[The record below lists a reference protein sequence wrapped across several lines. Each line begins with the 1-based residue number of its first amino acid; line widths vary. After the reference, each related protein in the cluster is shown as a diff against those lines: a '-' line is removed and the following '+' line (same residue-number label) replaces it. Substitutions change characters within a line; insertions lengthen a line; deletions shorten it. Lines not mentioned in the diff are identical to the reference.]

1 MDNTNEQRSSRDRF
15 NQQSVVHAQEDAAL
29 QHLPPLPPAD
39 ARGQEACAI
48 IQLYLGIWDE
58 LSAEQRESVML
69 HVRSCSDC
77 MQEYQLLTRTTR
89 LIEQLPASEPSLQA
103 DRAIR
108 AALAQQVQRSS
119 RANGRLRRSRSS
131 AAHTVPWISGHGFR
145 QATHATRTRIMIPAA
160 AALVAV
166 AVIFVALFSG
176 SYVWPWQTQQS
187 FALPANLS
195 WSSYV
200 LLQKQ
205 TMMSSSG
212 PYEVTTYHDM
222 QNQQVN
228 VETRMDGQLDV
239 VVVKDAQKSLGLD
252 MMHHVAQ
259 WNVSDWDD
267 SGTAF
272 NLTTLRNQLA
282 NGQAKYLG
290 KGQFRGQPV
299 YQIKIAS
306 GDTLLLDMHYMPVNM
321 LEATSAGGQPVPMY
335 DTVEWL
341 YPDQVSSSM
350 WDMNV
355 PSGFQMGKLPS
366 RPA

>member
-1 MDNTNEQRSSRDRF
+1 MDNTNEQRSSRERF
-15 NQQSVVHAQEDAAL
+15 NQQSVVHVQEDAAL
-29 QHLPPLPPAD
+29 QHLPSLPPAD
-39 ARGQEACAI
+39 ARGQETCAI

-58 LSAEQRESVML
+58 LSSEQRESVML
-69 HVRSCSDC
+69 HVRSCPAC
-77 MQEYQLLTRTTR
+77 AQEYQLLIRTTR
-89 LIEQLPASEPSLQA
+89 LIGQLPASEPSLQV

-119 RANGRLRRSRSS
+119 RTNGRLRRSRSS
-131 AAHTVPWISGHGFR
+131 AAHTVPWSGGSGFR
-145 QATHATRTRIMIPAA
+145 QARTRVMIPAA
-160 AALVAV
+160 AALVAI
-166 AVIFVALFSG
+166 ALLFVALFSG
-176 SYVWPWQTQQS
+176 SSVWPWQSQQS

-212 PYEVTTYHDM
+212 PYEVTTYHDV
-222 QNQQVN
+222 QDQQVKI
-228 VETRMDGQLDV
+228 ETRIAGQLDV

-259 WNVSDWDD
+259 WNASGWDD
-267 SGTAF
+267 SGTVF

-282 NGQAKYLG
+282 SGQAKYLG
-290 KGQFRGQPV
+290 KGQFRSQPV

-306 GDTLLLDMHYMPVNM
+306 GDILLLDMHYMPVNM
-321 LEATSAGGQPVPMY
+321 LKLASASGQAAPMY
-335 DTVEWL
+335 DAVEWL
-341 YPDQVSSSM
+341 HPDQVSSSM
-350 WDMNV
+350 WDMNI
-355 PSGFQMGKLPS
+355 PPGFQMGELPS